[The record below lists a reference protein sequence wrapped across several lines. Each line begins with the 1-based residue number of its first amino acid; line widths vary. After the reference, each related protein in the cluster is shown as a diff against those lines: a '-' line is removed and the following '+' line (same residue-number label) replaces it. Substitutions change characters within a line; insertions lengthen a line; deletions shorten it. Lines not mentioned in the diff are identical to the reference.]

1 MNLNLLLPA
10 LLSLAITTPAQAA
23 DDPVKAAEALLTKWR
38 ALPDGPGCPAFQAL
52 AANGIS
58 VDIAPVGADK
68 PVFRVLNSDRTFKGL
83 CQEHLLPFVKDGI
96 FKANMFCKK
105 IPEGARCTLM
115 SATSIPLVLTF
126 TPGDPM
132 RPVQLKCIE
141 WQRSTG
147 KAMPP
152 DDDDDDDLPM

>member
-1 MNLNLLLPA
+1 MHCKLLLPA
-10 LLSLAITTPAQAA
+10 LLALAITTPAQAA
-23 DDPVKAAEALLTKWR
+23 DDPVKGAEALLTRWR
-38 ALPDGPGCPAFQAL
+38 ALPDGPGCPAFRAL

-58 VDIAPVGADK
+58 VDIAPVGAEK
-68 PVFRVLNSDRTFKGL
+68 PEFKILHSDRTFKSA
-83 CQEHLLPFVKDGI
+83 CQDHLLPLVKDGI

-115 SATSIPLVLTF
+115 SATSIPLALTF

-132 RPVQLKCIE
+132 RPVQLQRIE

-147 KAMPP
+147 KALPP
-152 DDDDDDDLPM
+152 DDDDDDLPM